1 MAEEKELKFFDKSFI
16 KKIISHSITSFCL
29 IDVILSYINF
39 DPNSVFNSKTNLLI
53 FALISGILL
62 GFFSSIFHTI
72 FIYVD
77 KTKKIYEEYIKAKK
91 NVNGLKD
98 DNLMLKNRI
107 NNLEKNYN
115 DLYFFYE
122 SIIFHIEQGIISITD
137 SEVAY
142 LKNLYDFVNQRHESK
157 EDANNEK

>member
-1 MAEEKELKFFDKSFI
+1 MVEEKELKFFDKSFI

-77 KTKKIYEEYIKAKK
+77 KTKKIYEEYIKTKK

-107 NNLEKNYN
+107 NNLEKSYN

-157 EDANNEK
+157 EDTNNEK

>member
-1 MAEEKELKFFDKSFI
+1 MKRDKFFDKSFI

-29 IDVILSYINF
+29 VEVILHYINF
-39 DPNSVFNSKTNLLI
+39 DPNGVFNSKTNLLI

-77 KTKKIYEEYIKAKK
+77 KTKKNYEEYMKTKK

-115 DLYFFYE
+115 DLYFFYK
-122 SIIFHIEQGIISITD
+122 SIIFHIEQGIINITD
-137 SEVAY
+137 SEVIY
-142 LKNLYDFVNQRHESK
+142 LKNLYNFINQCHKSK
-157 EDANNEK
+157 EDTNNEK